1 MTATALLV
9 ATCASTPAVTTRSG
23 VIVTTPGSAS
33 VVLAIGASKRVP
45 DTSLTIKVES
55 VNDSR
60 CPTGVTCV
68 WAGDAAVKIR
78 MTAPNTTPVSAVLH
92 TNLASAPPAVHDGWR
107 VKLTGV
113 TPAPTADGPP
123 RPEDYRITLL
133 IERQ

>member
-1 MTATALLV
+1 MTALALLV
-9 ATCASTPAVTTRSG
+9 ATCASTPPVTLPSS
-23 VIVTTPGSAS
+23 VN

-45 DTSLTIKVES
+45 DTSLSIKVES

-68 WAGDAAVKIR
+68 WAGDAAVKIQ
-78 MTAPNTTPVSAVLH
+78 MTAPKTAPASAVLH
-92 TNLASAPPAVHDGWR
+92 TNIGSAPPAVHDGWR
-107 VKLTGV
+107 IKLVNV
-113 TPAPTADGPP
+113 TPVPTTNGPP